1 MVAILLL
8 LLLLLLL
15 SSLLLLLLLLSL
27 LLLLLL
33 IIIIAVNLHTKLS
46 VHLRILTYLQ
56 YICCHSI
63 YFVGQSR

>member
-1 MVAILLL
+1 MVAI
-8 LLLLLLL
+8 
-15 SSLLLLLLLLSL
+15 LLLLLLLSL